1 MINRTFFAW
10 MISVLFALSLI
21 DLASAEAL
29 FSRSSSRVGGE
40 GMPAPPFDNTSKSLP
55 GLSWPLAAA
64 AVQPLSLVPLDGV
77 AAIAAGDDHTCA
89 LTASGGVKCWGTN
102 WSGQLGDGTTD
113 DRLTPVDVSGLSS
126 GVTAIAASRY
136 HTCALT
142 ASGGVK
148 CWGTNWYG
156 QLGDG
161 TTDDRLTPVNVSGL
175 SSGVTAIAA
184 SRYHTCA
191 LTVSGGVMCWG
202 AGPLGDGT
210 TDARLTPVD
219 VSGLSSGVTAIA
231 AGGNH
236 TCALTA
242 SGGVKCWGENAFG
255 QLGDGTI
262 DARLTPVDVSGL
274 SSGVTAIAAGVSHTC
289 ALTVSGG
296 VKCWGEN
303 GDGQLGNGTD
313 YSRLTPVDV
322 SGLSSGVAAI
332 AAGWRHTCALTA
344 SGGVKCWGSNGY
356 GQLGIVPG
364 IWIPVDVMVMAQIPP
379 LDESLYLPVI
389 VR

>member
-64 AVQPLSLVPLDGV
+64 AVQPLSLVPLDDV
-77 AAIAAGDDHTCA
+77 EAIAAGSD
-89 LTASGGVKCWGTN
+89 
-102 WSGQLGDGTTD
+102 
-113 DRLTPVDVSGLSS
+113 
-126 GVTAIAASRY
+126 
-136 HTCALT
+136 
-142 ASGGVK
+142 
-148 CWGTNWYG
+148 
-156 QLGDG
+156 
-161 TTDDRLTPVNVSGL
+161 
-175 SSGVTAIAA
+175 
-184 SRYHTCA
+184 
-191 LTVSGGVMCWG
+191 
-202 AGPLGDGT
+202 
-210 TDARLTPVD
+210 
-219 VSGLSSGVTAIA
+219 
-231 AGGNH
+231 
-236 TCALTA
+236 
-242 SGGVKCWGENAFG
+242 
-255 QLGDGTI
+255 
-262 DARLTPVDVSGL
+262 
-274 SSGVTAIAAGVSHTC
+274 HTC

-296 VKCWGEN
+296 VKCWGAN
-303 GDGQLGNGTD
+303 WNGQLGNGTD

-322 SGLSSGVAAI
+322 SGLSSGVADI

-344 SGGVKCWGSNGY
+344 SGGVKCWGGNWNGELGVGSTAEVRSTPVDVSGLSSGVADIAVGVYHTCALTASGGVKCWGANWY

>member
-1 MINRTFFAW
+1 MDSPNALKHNYRVKGESMINRTFFAW

-142 ASGGVK
+142 
-148 CWGTNWYG
+148 
-156 QLGDG
+156 
-161 TTDDRLTPVNVSGL
+161 
-175 SSGVTAIAA
+175 
-184 SRYHTCA
+184 
-191 LTVSGGVMCWG
+191 VSGGVMCWG

-210 TDARLTPVD
+210 TDARLIPVD

-322 SGLSSGVAAI
+322 SGLSSGVVDI

-344 SGGVKCWGSNGY
+344 SGGVKCWGSNDY